1 MSSVWD
7 QGPVLPFP
15 QHTLFLESHLSSYT
29 GHIGACS
36 SHVLTVC
43 WPYCGLFSSDWDQIQ
58 TIDSLLR
65 KGGFKAPI
73 TSEFRKSIKLTR
85 YRSEKVTISYAEYI
99 ASRQHCFQNG
109 TLHAPPLY
117 NHYSWHKA
125 TWPVP
130 PPCGHQWLWHHWSRC
145 LLFLVQ
151 LLLLLHH
158 FMMLASVAKSAS
170 CWLEGVGIHWM
181 QQNMRGPSLISA
193 FPSIWGSVGSGLP
206 NNQWEWLC
214 GFRRLLSGDFPHM
227 LATHWLLELTV
238 IHGGFFPNPHSPP
251 DQLGVLP
258 WQSGQRR
265 PTWTTFRLF

>member
-1 MSSVWD
+1 MCWDTFSGVNCDCAFSSCSFVITASFSCAVFSFSVSKIAL
-7 QGPVLPFP
+7 GLPFYSLKLWGKLLVFWVTL
-15 QHTLFLESHLSSYT
+15 HTEIFGVPNTLPVSSY
-29 GHIGACS
+29 
-36 SHVLTVC
+36 
-43 WPYCGLFSSDWDQIQ
+43 
-58 TIDSLLR
+58 
-65 KGGFKAPI
+65 
-73 TSEFRKSIKLTR
+73 R

-117 NHYSWHKA
+117 NHYSWHTA
-125 TWPVP
+125 TWPVS

-193 FPSIWGSVGSGLP
+193 FTQSGVLLDQGSPITSENGCVGSEDRCLVISYMCWP
-206 NNQWEWLC
+206 HTENWNRQWSMEA
-214 GFRRLLSGDFPHM
+214 SSP
-227 LATHWLLELTV
+227 
-238 IHGGFFPNPHSPP
+238 IPHSPP
-251 DQLGVLP
+251 D
-258 WQSGQRR
+258 
-265 PTWTTFRLF
+265 